1 MTPSNESPSEN
12 SPTANDSLGLA
23 TISPVEEV
31 SPDEPDLSAVATLS
45 DSPYPP
51 SGEPS
56 SSDQISSEADEE
68 GDWEEVEVSVP
79 GDSTAIVG
87 EATAVKVARVRR
99 KKRPVRTDAAEL
111 RLRGRRDMC
120 KRIADIAPHM
130 LKQSKLRLLT
140 SYLDSKI
147 LPIGKEDDELTK
159 FIIGEAPKLAERSRV
174 LAALNTPGSG
184 TDDLKAVIFAVLLQE
199 ETHSTPEYRL
209 YEKVADFEREIVKR
223 AKTLDLTDLRKSDPD
238 WWHCI
243 DTYRVLLEAAWG
255 NDGLISPDEGRL
267 LRVLRDHFGIS
278 MDDHWA
284 VSALLKRFPKD
295 KCVIHTPD
303 EINEARKELQRQGLL
318 WNYKNDADQNI
329 DVIPAEI
336 AAIICREHAGQ
347 ELQAVNFRRL
357 ASHDAILASELRT
370 ALHRVGG
377 DRAGNKAELIERVVA
392 SGVKPSGLLN
402 PLDKEK
408 LSAMCGGFGLKTSGA
423 KAELIGRLIDF
434 YDDLTFEARVTKDPR
449 EVWYANY
456 ELLAGRAYA
465 ELRAKKVIT
474 KDLDI
479 EHQFEDATA
488 FLFDNRLRMPCD
500 MTRKDNKAD
509 GRLAL
514 DGGQTLLLDCKSAE
528 GPVNLQDYLDGQF
541 DGYLRKEQALG
552 KNPIGFL
559 VIAPAF
565 TPQSL
570 NLAYK
575 YKARTNWDIALITAE
590 GLRYLADRWAAA
602 EPQKPFPVRLLNCT
616 AIIDKE
622 RAEVLLSL
630 A

>member
-1 MTPSNESPSEN
+1 MTTTEEIAPAPITDNDPPPPIAAASEPAIDAPTIGTPDTA
-12 SPTANDSLGLA
+12 SPT
-23 TISPVEEV
+23 E
-31 SPDEPDLSAVATLS
+31 
-45 DSPYPP
+45 
-51 SGEPS
+51 SG
-56 SSDQISSEADEE
+56 DQDAHAADEGE
-68 GDWEEVEVSVP
+68 WEEVEVVESIDLTVP
-79 GDSTAIVG
+79 GG
-87 EATAVKVARVRR
+87 EQTTMKVARLRR
-99 KKRPVRTDAAEL
+99 KKRPVRTDAVEL
-111 RLRGRRDMC
+111 RLQGRRDVC

-130 LKQSKLRLLT
+130 LKQTKLRLLT
-140 SYLDSKI
+140 SYLDAKK
-147 LPIGKEDDELTK
+147 LPIGKEDEDLTK
-159 FIIGEAPKLAERSRV
+159 FILAEASKLADRNRV
-174 LAALNTPGSG
+174 LDAINTPGTG
-184 TDDLKAVIFAVLLQE
+184 TNDLKAVIFAVLLQE

-209 YEKVADFEREIVKR
+209 YEKVAEFEKLLVKR
-223 AKTLDLTDLRKSDPD
+223 AKALDLADLKKADPD
-238 WWHCI
+238 WWHCL
-243 DTYRVLLEAAWG
+243 DTYQVVLDAAWG
-255 NDGLISPDEGRL
+255 NDGTISPDEARL
-267 LRVLRDHFGIS
+267 LGVLRAHFGIS
-278 MDDHWA
+278 MEDHWTIG
-284 VSALLKRFPKD
+284 ALLKRFPKA
-295 KCVIHTPD
+295 KCVLHSPD
-303 EINEARKELQRQGLL
+303 EINEARKELQRLGLL
-318 WNYKNDADQNI
+318 WNYKNDDDQNI

-336 AAIICREHAGQ
+336 AAVIRREYAGQ
-347 ELQAVNFRRL
+347 ELQTVNFRRL
-357 ASHDAILASELRT
+357 ASHDAILASELR
-370 ALHRVGG
+370 AVNHRAGG
-377 DRAGNKAELIERVVA
+377 ERAGNKAELIERVVA
-392 SGVKPSGLLN
+392 SGAKPSELLN
-402 PLDKEK
+402 ALDKEK

-423 KAELIGRLIDF
+423 KAELISRLIEF
-434 YDDLTFEARVTKDPR
+434 YDDLTFEARETKDPR

-488 FLFDNRLRMPCD
+488 FLFDVRLRVPCD

-514 DGGQTLLLDCKSAE
+514 EGGQTLLLDCKSAE

-541 DGYLRKEQALG
+541 DGYLRKEQAAG

-565 TPQSL
+565 TPQSI

-602 EPQKPFPVRLLNCT
+602 EPEKAFPVRLLNCT
-616 AIIDKE
+616 AVIDKD